1 MNTIKKLFVVIA
13 VLSIPT
19 FFVSCPSTREAA
31 RAAKDLPEWYLNPRV
46 AEDAIYGVGS
56 AKMSTL
62 DMSRTVAVSRARDD
76 VARQVTVAVQN
87 AIIDYAQEAG
97 ADGEAQTIQ
106 FTETISK
113 QIANVSLKG
122 CRTEE
127 IIQGKD
133 GTVFALVAYP
143 IDQLNEESYSKFQR
157 NEAAAWAEF
166 KAREAERWLND
177 ELEKNPPQ
185 SGQSR

>member
-1 MNTIKKLFVVIA
+1 MKRINKLFVVVI
-13 VLSIPT
+13 VLSIPV

-31 RAAKDLPEWYLNPRV
+31 KAAKDLPEWYLNPPV
-46 AEDAIYGVGS
+46 AEDAVYGVGS

-76 VARQVTVAVQN
+76 IARQVTVAVQN

-97 ADGEAQTIQ
+97 ADGKAQTIQ

-113 QIANVSLKG
+113 QIANVSLKR

-127 IIQGKD
+127 VIQGKD
-133 GTVFALVAYP
+133 GTVFALVVYS
-143 IDQLNEESYSKFQR
+143 INQLKEESYSQFQR
-157 NEAAAWAEF
+157 SEEAAWAEF
-166 KAREAERWLND
+166 KAREAERWLD
-177 ELEKNPPQ
+177 SELEKNPPQ

>member
-1 MNTIKKLFVVIA
+1 MKLLRKLCVAIIILSMPVVFI
-13 VLSIPT
+13 
-19 FFVSCPSTREAA
+19 SCPSTREAA
-31 RAAKDLPEWYLNPRV
+31 RAAKDLPEWYLNPTV

-56 AKMSTL
+56 AKMSTQ
-62 DMSRTVAVSRARDD
+62 DMSRTVAISRARDD

-87 AIIDYAQEAG
+87 AIKDYAQEAG
-97 ADGEAQTIQ
+97 ADGKTQAIQ

-127 IIQGKD
+127 VMQGKD
-133 GTVFALVAYP
+133 GTIYALVVYS
-143 IDQLNEESYSKFQR
+143 INQLKEESYSQFQR

-166 KAREAERWLND
+166 KAREAEKWLND
-177 ELEKNPPQ
+177 ELEKNPPK
-185 SGQSR
+185 SGQIR